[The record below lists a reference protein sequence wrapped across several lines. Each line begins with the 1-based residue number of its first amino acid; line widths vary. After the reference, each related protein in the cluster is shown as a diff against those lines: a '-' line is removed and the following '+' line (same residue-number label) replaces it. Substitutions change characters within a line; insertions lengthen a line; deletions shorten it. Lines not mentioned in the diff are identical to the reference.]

1 MGDST
6 LVRLAPGVNVLVRGE
21 GSVQFGLDASRS
33 AVLDTAHPR
42 QLKDILDATVEPMAV
57 RDVLNTLR
65 GIPEID
71 EPEARALVNDL
82 LNYRILVDASERT
95 VVVLGTSALA
105 DEVVRLL
112 RTGGITVR
120 TPLIDEPLHPFFSL
134 LSPDTPVVVVDQVPQ
149 LVRLREALAD
159 HTGWIIPVF
168 TLDSRVVVGP
178 ASLDGEGP
186 CLECVLMHAQ
196 ERDPHTHVTATALS
210 QASSTNAPDPAVV
223 AAGAAAAAVIVRRC
237 AEVPEPPGVLVPEA
251 EPGIALIIDPFGP
264 QWVAEHPVGTHKS
277 CPACL

>member
-21 GSVQFGLDASRS
+21 GAVQFGLDASRS

-42 QLKDILDATVEPMAV
+42 QLKDILDAAVKPTTV
-57 RDVLNTLR
+57 RDVLNALR
-65 GIPEID
+65 GLAGIA

-82 LNYRILVDASERT
+82 LGYRILVDASART

-112 RTGGITVR
+112 RAAGITVR
-120 TPLIDEPLHPFFSL
+120 TPLIDEPLRPFISL
-134 LSPDTPVVVVDQVPQ
+134 HSPDVPVVVVDHFPQ
-149 LVRLREALAD
+149 LVRLREALAG
-159 HTGWIIPVF
+159 HAGWIIPVF

-178 ASLDGEGP
+178 ASVSGDGP

-196 ERDPHTHVTATALS
+196 DRDPHTHAAATALA
-210 QASSTNAPDPAVV
+210 QALTANGPDPTVI
-223 AAGAAAAAVIVRRC
+223 AAGAAAAAVVVSRC
-237 AEVPEPPGVLVPEA
+237 AEISGPPGVLVPQA
-251 EPGIALIIDPFGP
+251 QPGIAQVIDPFGP
-264 QWVAEHPVGTHKS
+264 QWVTG
-277 CPACL
+277 PAPGK